1 MLTQV
6 VESVLV
12 NNQSNDESQSS
23 EAKSVRSSCSGRE
36 AMISKFKDTALTEFL
51 GDLLNEQAV
60 NI

>member
-23 EAKSVRSSCSGRE
+23 EAKSVRSSCSGRK